1 MKSRKSIKSIV
12 FTSVVGILTMLFVT
26 ISMAADTGKV
36 SVETARLRNQASEN
50 STILELISIGEE
62 VEILGESNEWYQV
75 RYKGI
80 TGYLRNDLLDVENG
94 ALTSDNSGAEQV
106 STTPETPENETENN
120 ASQTNSTEGA
130 ETQVDNQNSQ
140 DSTTSNN
147 VIEGEQ
153 NASQGEVNQNTEN
166 TNQNV
171 ETAENLENANV
182 EEDLTGNYQL
192 VADTDMKIT
201 PLVNSLSVEN
211 LKQGSTFK
219 IEDKANDWVL
229 VNSENNQGWIR
240 FSLLQKVDETQEPVQ
255 STAGVTG
262 TENTEEAPETTE
274 SQAPTA
280 NQTKTMYVNSQ
291 TVNVRSNP
299 DKSSSIVTQLAI
311 NEQVKVISEQNGW
324 SQITFDGGEGYISS
338 SLLSDTRQETSRGS
352 START
357 ENNSS
362 NGQSSESNVQS
373 NSTTIQNDSTSSSA
387 GASNST
393 SSSRGSEVLAYAM
406 KFVGYPYVYGG
417 SSPSGF
423 DCSGFTSYVY
433 KHFGVSLS
441 RTAAGQYSNGTV
453 VSRAN
458 LQVGD
463 LVMFGSP
470 INHVGIYA
478 GGGRIVHAANPSRG
492 VTTDTINSGY
502 YNTHY
507 VGARRIF

>member
-36 SVETARLRNQASEN
+36 SVETARLRDQASEN

-62 VEILGESNEWYQV
+62 VEILGESNGWYQV

-94 ALTSDNSGAEQV
+94 GSTTDNSGAEQV
-106 STTPETPENETENN
+106 STTPENETENN
-120 ASQTNSTEGA
+120 AVQNNSTEGA
-130 ETQVDNQNSQ
+130 ENQVNNQTAQDN
-140 DSTTSNN
+140 TTSNN
-147 VIEGEQ
+147 VTEGEQ

-166 TNQNV
+166 TNQNG
-171 ETAENLENANV
+171 ETAENTENANV

-229 VNSENNQGWIR
+229 VNSGNNQGWIR

-262 TENTEEAPETTE
+262 TENTEEASETTE
-274 SQAPTA
+274 TQEPTA

-311 NEQVKVISEQNGW
+311 NEQVTVISEQNGW

-338 SLLSDTRQETSRGS
+338 SLLSNTRQETSRGS
-352 START
+352 STSRT
-357 ENNSS
+357 ETNSS
-362 NGQSSESNVQS
+362 NGQSSESNAQS
-373 NSTTIQNDSTSSSA
+373 NSTTTQNDSTSSSA

-406 KFVGYPYVYGG
+406 KFLGYPYVYGG

-441 RTAAGQYSNGTV
+441 RTAAGQYSNGTA

>member
-12 FTSVVGILTMLFVT
+12 FTSVIGIVTMLFVT

-36 SVETARLRNQASEN
+36 SVETARLRDQASEN

-62 VEILGESNEWYQV
+62 VEILGESNGWYQV

-94 ALTSDNSGAEQV
+94 GSTTDNSGAEQV
-106 STTPETPENETENN
+106 STTPENETENN
-120 ASQTNSTEGA
+120 VVQNNSTEGA
-130 ETQVDNQNSQ
+130 ENQVNNQTAQDN
-140 DSTTSNN
+140 TISNN
-147 VIEGEQ
+147 VTEGEQ

-166 TNQNV
+166 TNQNG
-171 ETAENLENANV
+171 ETAENTENANV

-229 VNSENNQGWIR
+229 VNSGNNQGWIR

-262 TENTEEAPETTE
+262 TENTEEASETTE
-274 SQAPTA
+274 TQEPTA
-280 NQTKTMYVNSQ
+280 NQTKNMYVNSQ

-311 NEQVKVISEQNGW
+311 NEQVTVISEQNGW

-338 SLLSDTRQETSRGS
+338 SLLSNTRQETSRGS
-352 START
+352 STSRT
-357 ENNSS
+357 ETNSS
-362 NGQSSESNVQS
+362 NGQSSESNAQS
-373 NSTTIQNDSTSSSA
+373 NSTTTQNDSTSSSA

-406 KFVGYPYVYGG
+406 KFLGYPYVYGG

-441 RTAAGQYSNGTV
+441 RTAAGQYSNGTA

>member
-36 SVETARLRNQASEN
+36 SVETARLRDQASEN

-62 VEILGESNEWYQV
+62 VEILGESNGWYQV

-94 ALTSDNSGAEQV
+94 GSTTDNSGAEQV
-106 STTPETPENETENN
+106 STTPENETENN
-120 ASQTNSTEGA
+120 VVQNNSTEGA
-130 ETQVDNQNSQ
+130 ENQVNNQTAQDN
-140 DSTTSNN
+140 TISNN
-147 VIEGEQ
+147 VTEGEQ

-166 TNQNV
+166 TNQNG
-171 ETAENLENANV
+171 ETAENTENANV

-229 VNSENNQGWIR
+229 VNSGNNQGWIR

-262 TENTEEAPETTE
+262 TENTEEASETTE
-274 SQAPTA
+274 TQEPTA

-311 NEQVKVISEQNGW
+311 NEQVTVISEQNGW

-338 SLLSDTRQETSRGS
+338 SLLSNTRQETSRGS
-352 START
+352 STSRT
-357 ENNSS
+357 ETNSS
-362 NGQSSESNVQS
+362 NGQSSESNAQS
-373 NSTTIQNDSTSSSA
+373 NSTTTQNDSTSSSA

-406 KFVGYPYVYGG
+406 KFLGYPYVYGG

-441 RTAAGQYSNGTV
+441 RTAAGQYSNGTA

>member
-36 SVETARLRNQASEN
+36 SVETARLRDQASEN

-62 VEILGESNEWYQV
+62 VEILGESNGWYQV

-94 ALTSDNSGAEQV
+94 GSTTDNSGAEQV
-106 STTPETPENETENN
+106 STTPENETENN
-120 ASQTNSTEGA
+120 VVQNNSTEGA
-130 ETQVDNQNSQ
+130 ENQVNNQTAQDN
-140 DSTTSNN
+140 TTSNN
-147 VIEGEQ
+147 VTEGEQ

-166 TNQNV
+166 TNQNG
-171 ETAENLENANV
+171 ETAENTENANV

-229 VNSENNQGWIR
+229 VNSGNNQGWIR

-262 TENTEEAPETTE
+262 TENTEEASETTE
-274 SQAPTA
+274 TQEPTA

-352 START
+352 STSRT
-357 ENNSS
+357 ETNSS
-362 NGQSSESNVQS
+362 NSQSSESNAQS
-373 NSTTIQNDSTSSSA
+373 NSTTTQNGSTSSSA

-441 RTAAGQYSNGTV
+441 RTAAGQYSNGTA

>member
-12 FTSVVGILTMLFVT
+12 FTSVIGIVTMLFVT

-36 SVETARLRNQASEN
+36 SVETARLRDQASEN

-62 VEILGESNEWYQV
+62 VEILGESNGWYQV

-94 ALTSDNSGAEQV
+94 SSTTDNSGAEQV
-106 STTPETPENETENN
+106 STTPENETENN
-120 ASQTNSTEGA
+120 AVQNNSTEGA
-130 ETQVDNQNSQ
+130 ENQANNQNAQ
-140 DSTTSNN
+140 DNTTSNN
-147 VIEGEQ
+147 VTEGEQ

-166 TNQNV
+166 TNQNG
-171 ETAENLENANV
+171 ETAENTENANV

-255 STAGVTG
+255 TTAGVTG
-262 TENTEEAPETTE
+262 TENTEGASETAETQE
-274 SQAPTA
+274 PTA

-299 DKSSSIVTQLAI
+299 NQTSSIVTQLPI
-311 NEQVKVISEQNGW
+311 NEQVTVISEQNGW

-352 START
+352 STSRT
-357 ENNSS
+357 ETNSS
-362 NGQSSESNVQS
+362 NGQSSESNAQS
-373 NSTTIQNDSTSSSA
+373 NSTTTQNDSTSSSA

-406 KFVGYPYVYGG
+406 KFLGYPYVYGG

-441 RTAAGQYSNGTV
+441 RTAAGQYSNGTA